1 MKKRGEMGIKQ
12 KSYETLS
19 RVVHDAQLEALL
31 VLEGFGQSAAQSV
44 RWEHLL
50 TAELEL
56 GKDALKPQ
64 RETAPQSK
72 KEKLM
77 QLTNATAHSSF
88 RQPARL
94 LWREYTHQERR
105 ADILYCKNI
114 TPQYNQSQTLLGQ
127 INKKTQRLFQNVVT
141 CLLSP

>member
-1 MKKRGEMGIKQ
+1 MEKRGEMGIKQ
-12 KSYETLS
+12 KPYETLG

-56 GKDALKPQ
+56 GEDALKPQ

-72 KEKLM
+72 NGKLM
-77 QLTNATAHSSF
+77 QLRHATAHNSF
-88 RQPARL
+88 RQPARS
-94 LWREYTHQERR
+94 LWRGYTRRERR
-105 ADILYCKNI
+105 ADIL
-114 TPQYNQSQTLLGQ
+114 
-127 INKKTQRLFQNVVT
+127 
-141 CLLSP
+141 

>member
-1 MKKRGEMGIKQ
+1 MGIKQ
-12 KSYETLS
+12 KSYETLG

-64 RETAPQSK
+64 TAPQSK
-72 KEKLM
+72 DEKLR
-77 QLTNATAHSSF
+77 N
-88 RQPARL
+88 
-94 LWREYTHQERR
+94 W
-105 ADILYCKNI
+105 CN
-114 TPQYNQSQTLLGQ
+114 
-127 INKKTQRLFQNVVT
+127 
-141 CLLSP
+141 

>member
-1 MKKRGEMGIKQ
+1 MEERGEMGIKQ
-12 KSYETLS
+12 KSYETLG

-64 RETAPQSK
+64 TAPQSK
-72 KEKLM
+72 NEKLM
-77 QLTNATAHSSF
+77 QLRHTTAHDSF
-88 RQPARL
+88 HQPARS
-94 LWREYTHQERR
+94 LWREYTRRERR

-114 TPQYNQSQTLLGQ
+114 TQQYNQSQTLLGE
-127 INKKTQRLFQNVVT
+127 INKQTHRVCFET
-141 CLLSP
+141 